1 MERDKE
7 AAGRYRNRAAKVRDI
22 ANDAGDSRMRIIL
35 TGVADD
41 YDQLAR
47 DQDEGARNH
56 DAHQNRKRYARGIG
70 NRPG

>member
-7 AAGRYRNRAAKVRDI
+7 AAGRYRNRAANVRNI
-22 ANDAGDSRMRIIL
+22 ANNSEDTRTRNVL

-47 DQDEGARNH
+47 DQDEGART
-56 DAHQNRKRYARGIG
+56 DAAHQKRTR
-70 NRPG
+70 